1 MIIKRIIENWKDDS
15 RSNLKRSVLPY
26 FKGDKC
32 EYSSYRSGA
41 ETYLVVN
48 HGGTVL
54 EFSLE
59 LGLLSVSIDGVDV
72 RKSPALNAEVREELK
87 QILSSKDLLRSE
99 RNRRVAQLI
108 SENLD
113 K

>member
-1 MIIKRIIENWKDDS
+1 MNIKEIIQNWREASRDD
-15 RSNLKRSVLPY
+15 LKRSVRPY

-59 LGLLSVSIDGVDV
+59 LGLLSVSIDGVDA
-72 RKSPALNAEVREELK
+72 RKSPALNVEVRKELK
-87 QILSSKDLLRSE
+87 RLLSSNDLLRSE

-108 SENLD
+108 SDNLD
-113 K
+113 

>member
-1 MIIKRIIENWKDDS
+1 MSIKEIIQNWRESS
-15 RSNLKRSVLPY
+15 RADLKRSVRPY

-32 EYSSYRSGA
+32 KYSSYRSGA

-48 HGGTVL
+48 HGGMVL
-54 EFSLE
+54 EFTLE
-59 LGLLSVSIDGVDV
+59 FDLLSVSIDGVDA
-72 RKSPALNAEVREELK
+72 RKSPALNVEVREELK
-87 QILSSKDLLRSE
+87 RLLSSNDLLCSE
-99 RNRRVAQLI
+99 RNGRVARLI

>member
-1 MIIKRIIENWKDDS
+1 MVIKRIIENWKEDS
-15 RSNLKRSVLPY
+15 RSNLKRSVRPC

-32 EYSSYRSGA
+32 KYSSYRSGA

-48 HGGTVL
+48 HGGMVL

-59 LGLLSVSIDGVDV
+59 LSLLSVSIDGVDV
-72 RKSPALNAEVREELK
+72 RKSPALNVEVREELK
-87 QILSSKDLLRSE
+87 QILSSKDLLCSE
-99 RNRRVAQLI
+99 RNRLVAQLI

>member
-1 MIIKRIIENWKDDS
+1 MSIKEIIQNWREAS
-15 RSNLKRSVLPY
+15 REDLKRSVRPY

-32 EYSSYRSGA
+32 KYSSYRSGA

-48 HGGTVL
+48 HGGMVL

-59 LGLLSVSIDGVDV
+59 LSLLSVSIDGVDV
-72 RKSPALNAEVREELK
+72 RKSPALNVDVREELK
-87 QILSSKDLLRSE
+87 QILSSKDLLCSE

-108 SENLD
+108 SDNLD
-113 K
+113 

>member
-1 MIIKRIIENWKDDS
+1 MVIKRIIENWREASRDDL
-15 RSNLKRSVLPY
+15 RRSVRPY

-32 EYSSYRSGA
+32 KHSSYRSGS

-59 LGLLSVSIDGVDV
+59 LGLLSVSIDGVDA
-72 RKSPALNAEVREELK
+72 RKSPALNVEVREELK

-108 SENLD
+108 SDNLD
-113 K
+113 

>member
-1 MIIKRIIENWKDDS
+1 MSIKEIIENWREAS
-15 RSNLKRSVLPY
+15 REDLKRSVRPY

-32 EYSSYRSGA
+32 KYSSYRSGA

-48 HGGTVL
+48 HGGMVL

-59 LGLLSVSIDGVDV
+59 LGLLSVSIDGVDA
-72 RKSPALNAEVREELK
+72 RKSPALNVEARKELK
-87 QILSSKDLLRSE
+87 RLLSSNDLLRSE

-108 SENLD
+108 SDNLD
-113 K
+113 